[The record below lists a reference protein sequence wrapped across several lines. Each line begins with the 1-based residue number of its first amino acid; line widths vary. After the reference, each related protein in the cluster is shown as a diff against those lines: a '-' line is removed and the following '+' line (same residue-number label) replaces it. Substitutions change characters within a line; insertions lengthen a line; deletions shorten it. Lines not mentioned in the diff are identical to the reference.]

1 MCRLA
6 SGNAESRCGR
16 VVALVGE
23 LASPPWR
30 ALDRGGTLGVV
41 SIRVDRRW
49 PLVLVAAALVA
60 GCGTSH
66 QPAPAAPS
74 STPARPASAVTVVK
88 VDDVA
93 AARPATGLG
102 SAQVIYVEPVEG
114 GLTRIA
120 AVFGG
125 RLPSVVGP
133 VRSARPTD
141 IGLLGQWGRPAFA
154 YSGSAPQL
162 RAALRS
168 APLVNAAQSDVPRAY
183 FRGSTHRAPHNLYV
197 HPGQLPVG
205 TGPAVPAVAFGP
217 RPAGGV
223 ASTDERVRYPAVS
236 FEFRWSPGVRRWLV
250 WQDGTPLTSTETRQ
264 LGAATVVVQSVT
276 MSTAGFHDSAGSPVP
291 VANTVGSGPA
301 TVLRDGVR
309 FAATW
314 SRPTATAPTRFT
326 VTPSGQS
333 LPMAAGQVWVLL
345 VAR

>member
-1 MCRLA
+1 M
-6 SGNAESRCGR
+6 
-16 VVALVGE
+16 
-23 LASPPWR
+23 
-30 ALDRGGTLGVV
+30 

-49 PLVLVAAALVA
+49 LVLVAVALVA
-60 GCGTSH
+60 GCGTPQQST
-66 QPAPAAPS
+66 PAAPTT
-74 STPARPASAVTVVK
+74 TPVRPASAVTVVK

-93 AARPATGLG
+93 AARPATGL
-102 SAQVIYVEPVEG
+102 STAEVIYVEPVEG

-168 APLVNAAQSDVPRAY
+168 APLVNAAQSDAPHAY
-183 FRGSTHRAPHNLYV
+183 FRRSTHRAPHNLYV

-205 TGPAVPAVAFGP
+205 TGPDVPAVTSGP
-217 RPAGGV
+217 LPAGGV
-223 ASTDERVRYPAVS
+223 ASTDEKVRYPAS
-236 FEFRWSPGVRRWLV
+236 GFEFRWSPGVRRWLV
-250 WQDGTPLTSTETRQ
+250 WQDGTPLTSTEAKQ

-276 MSTAGFHDSAGSPVP
+276 MSTAGFRDSAGSPVP
-291 VANTVGSGPA
+291 VANTVGTGPA

-326 VTPSGQS
+326 ITSSGQS
-333 LPMAAGQVWVLL
+333 LPLATGQAWVLL

>member
-1 MCRLA
+1 MA
-6 SGNAESRCGR
+6 S
-16 VVALVGE
+16 V
-23 LASPPWR
+23 
-30 ALDRGGTLGVV
+30 
-41 SIRVDRRW
+41 RVDRRW
-49 PLVLVAAALVA
+49 PLALVAVALIA
-60 GCGTSH
+60 GCGTAQ
-66 QPAPAAPS
+66 QPTLAAPTT
-74 STPARPASAVTVVK
+74 TPARPASAVTVVK

-102 SAQVIYVEPVEG
+102 AARVVYVEPVEG

-125 RLPSVVGP
+125 RVPAVVGP

-168 APLVNAAQSDVPRAY
+168 APLVNAAQSDVPHAY
-183 FRGSTHRAPHNLYV
+183 FRRSTHRAPHNLYV

-205 TGPAVPAVAFGP
+205 TGPAVPAVTFGP
-217 RPAGGV
+217 PPSGGV
-223 ASTDERVRYPAVS
+223 PSTDERIRYPAAS
-236 FEFRWSPGVRRWLV
+236 FEFRWSPGVGRWLV
-250 WQDGTPLTSTETRQ
+250 WQDGTPLTSTDAGQ

-276 MSTAGFHDSAGSPVP
+276 MSTAGFRDSAGSPVP
-291 VANTVGSGPA
+291 VANTVGTGPA
-301 TVLRDGVR
+301 TVLRGGVR

-314 SRPTATAPTRFT
+314 SRPSATAPTRFT
-326 VTPSGQS
+326 VTRSGQP
-333 LPMAAGQVWVLL
+333 LPMATGQVWVLL